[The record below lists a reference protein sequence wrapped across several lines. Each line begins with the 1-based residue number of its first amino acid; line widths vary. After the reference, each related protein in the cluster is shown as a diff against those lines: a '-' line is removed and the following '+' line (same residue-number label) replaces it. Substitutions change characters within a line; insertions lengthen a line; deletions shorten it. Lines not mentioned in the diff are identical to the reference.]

1 MSLTKIDLAALATVI
16 GGQGRTTIASRGA
29 IGQTSI
35 VINGQ
40 PIDPS
45 GPLPAGVSID
55 TSGGGLD
62 ITVQGSGNVTQ

>member
-16 GGQGRTTIASRGA
+16 GGQGRSTIPRRGGS
-29 IGQTSI
+29 GQTSI
-35 VINGQ
+35 AINGQ
-40 PIDPS
+40 QIDPN
-45 GPLPAGVSID
+45 GPMPPGVSID